1 MVGKVE
7 KSDERGGK
15 MEREAA
21 KSIKEWLD
29 HGKEALLVTG
39 ARQIGKTSLIRECL
53 RAENVPFVEINFI
66 EQQDLIRMFDK
77 AKNAKD
83 LLFRLSAVAGKPLK
97 KHETVFSWT
106 RYRECRGR
114 YRCIWI
120 PMI

>member
-1 MVGKVE
+1 
-7 KSDERGGK
+7 

-66 EQQDLIRMFDK
+66 
-77 AKNAKD
+77 
-83 LLFRLSAVAGKPLK
+83 
-97 KHETVFSWT
+97 
-106 RYRECRGR
+106 
-114 YRCIWI
+114 
-120 PMI
+120 

>member
-1 MVGKVE
+1 
-7 KSDERGGK
+7 

-97 KHETVFSWT
+97 KHETVFSCT

>member
-1 MVGKVE
+1 
-7 KSDERGGK
+7 

-39 ARQIGKTSLIRECL
+39 ARQIGKTYLI
-53 RAENVPFVEINFI
+53 
-66 EQQDLIRMFDK
+66 
-77 AKNAKD
+77 
-83 LLFRLSAVAGKPLK
+83 
-97 KHETVFSWT
+97 
-106 RYRECRGR
+106 RECRGR